1 MTLKLRAIAAL
12 AEDPNSQEFTSSSSQ
27 TSSSPVPSRSDT
39 SVYSGAQTQAPTHT
53 HANN

>member
-1 MTLKLRAIAAL
+1 MTLQLRAIAAL

-27 TSSSPVPSRSDT
+27 LSSSPAASRLDT
-39 SVYSGAQTQAPTHT
+39 SVYSGAHTQAPAHT